1 MSAKPYIKVII
12 PLVIIQF
19 SIIIS
24 AFWMLGDYD
33 VKRFNEWLISEWMIN
48 YQAGFIRRGMIG
60 NILHQFN
67 FSDGVIPILYQLVFV
82 FYCVYTLIFLLI
94 YLLSGIQK
102 TKILV
107 LALLMPG
114 GIFHM
119 AVGVYFYTRKEIL
132 FLIHFGILCL
142 VYMVLRGSQ
151 EKNKKV
157 LITIFGLLAIIGG
170 GFLTLVHE
178 PYLFMAYPITLI
190 LCSIIYIENKEYIF
204 AKFALISYGLLIPI
218 IFVICS
224 LNHGDQQ
231 MSQQIWDSYQL
242 SDRLILAPKA
252 PYTSALSTGALGWNL
267 AEHLSTIY
275 GVFITGT
282 WFYWIFFWLM
292 NGLAIFYIA
301 SKVDCLPTVS
311 QKMGATRGAIE
322 LGQST
327 YVASII
333 FAYLVSSSMFLIAS
347 DYGRWISCAT
357 NLSLFFAFATYKSTY
372 IAMVKKYISANV
384 SNVIRNLS
392 SMLTTKLVLVA
403 LIIYALIM
411 QMPECCIRGSELFV
425 PYDKFL
431 YLFINQ

>member
-33 VKRFNEWLISEWMIN
+33 IKRFNEWLISEWMIN

-107 LALLMPG
+107 LALLIPG

-142 VYMVLRGSQ
+142 VYIALRGSQ
-151 EKNKKV
+151 EKNKKA
-157 LITIFGLLAIIGG
+157 LINLYGILAIIGG

-178 PYLFMAYPITLI
+178 PYLFMAYPITLL
-190 LCSIIYIENKEYIF
+190 LCTIMYLENKQYSF
-204 AKFALISYGLLIPI
+204 SKLALISYGLLIPI
-218 IFVICS
+218 IFIICTM
-224 LNHGDQQ
+224 NHGDQQ
-231 MSQQIWDSYQL
+231 ISQRIWDSYQL
-242 SDRLILAPKA
+242 IDRLILAPRA

-267 AEHLSTIY
+267 SQHLSTIY

-282 WFYWIFFWLM
+282 WLYWIFFWLM
-292 NGLAIFYIA
+292 NGIAIFYLA
-301 SKVDCLPTVS
+301 SKTAYLSTVL
-311 QKMGATRGAIE
+311 QKMSATRSVIE
-322 LGQST
+322 LQGST
-327 YVASII
+327 YVASIL
-333 FAYLVSSSMFLIAS
+333 FAYLISSSMFFIAS

-357 NLSLFFAFATYKSTY
+357 NLSLFFAFTTYKSTY
-372 IAMVKKYISANV
+372 IAMVEKFISPAV
-384 SNVIRNLS
+384 SNTIRNLS
-392 SMLTTKLVLVA
+392 SMLTTKVVLVV
-403 LIIYALIM
+403 LIIYGVIL
-411 QMPECCIRGSELFV
+411 QMPECCIRGPELFI

-431 YLFINQ
+431 NLFIYH